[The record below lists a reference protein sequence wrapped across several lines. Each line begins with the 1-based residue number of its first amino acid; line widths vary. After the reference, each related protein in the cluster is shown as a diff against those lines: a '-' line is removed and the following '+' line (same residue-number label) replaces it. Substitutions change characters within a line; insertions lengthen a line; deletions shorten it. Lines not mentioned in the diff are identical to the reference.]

1 MLSQTV
7 SKKREALKG
16 LLSSYQSTFEAE
28 YHFKDS
34 MLALLVNPSCF
45 ERSLLHAHFTA
56 SAWVVDE
63 HFGQALL
70 THHAKLDRWLQ
81 LGGHAD
87 GEEDLALVA
96 QKELVEESGLAQA
109 KFYSNAIFDL
119 DIHTIPARKGVPQHE
134 HYDVRFLFVANRE
147 EKIVF
152 NHESKEVT
160 WVPMKSIPSL
170 CNGNDSIV
178 RMIQKTE
185 NLRTNSI

>member
-1 MLSQTV
+1 MIS
-7 SKKREALKG
+7 
-16 LLSSYQSTFEAE
+16 LLEFPT
-28 YHFKDS
+28 
-34 MLALLVNPSCF
+34 CF

-63 HFGQALL
+63 HFEQALL

-96 QKELVEESGLAQA
+96 QKELNEESGLKQV
-109 KFYSNAIFDL
+109 KFYSSAIFDI
-119 DIHTIPARKGVPQHE
+119 DIHTIPERKSVPQHE

-160 WVPMKSIPSL
+160 WVPMASIPSI
-170 CNGNDSIV
+170 CNSNDSIM

-185 NLRTNSI
+185 EVKTKL